1 MQVPFPL
8 DDLALQAPVP
18 VNLWD
23 PHGVLLLRKGEVL
36 LDEQHRQRLQMHRP
50 MADEAEVKAWSF
62 RYTAAIDRMVRANQ
76 SLESIAGVARPMG
89 VAAAPEPEHDAPV
102 EVWPDLHDALATLL
116 YQGAQAQGF
125 LPRLAQIERR
135 MARVLQTRVDDSLFV
150 LVQLLQDRRL
160 GHSAT
165 HALLCAVVCRL
176 VGPALDLSPADGD
189 SLQRAALTMNIGM
202 ARLHDTLAHQ
212 AEPLSV
218 AQREQ
223 VQTHPARGAALLQ
236 RLGVDDPLWLRC
248 VRDHHAVP
256 EVGGYVDGRTDL
268 DRPVLL
274 LRQADIY
281 VARLAPRAD
290 RPSWPAQRA
299 ARDAYLGPDGQPTA
313 VGAAF
318 VKTLGAHIPGSYV
331 RLANGEC
338 AVVVRRG
345 RRANLP
351 LVMAVINRDGL
362 PLGEPALRDTAEPAH
377 EVKAGVT
384 ADTVKLRLP
393 AAKLLAR
400 V

>member
-8 DDLALQAPVP
+8 DDIALQAPVP

-36 LDEQHRQRLQMHRP
+36 LDEQHRQRLQMHQP
-50 MADEAEVKAWSF
+50 MTEAAEFKAWSF

-76 SLESIAGVARPMG
+76 SLESIAGVARPTG
-89 VAAAPEPEHDAPV
+89 VAAPVENEHGTAV
-102 EVWPDLHDALATLL
+102 EVWPDLHHALATLL
-116 YQGAQAQGF
+116 YQGEQAQEF
-125 LPRLAQIERR
+125 VPRLAQIERR
-135 MARVLQTRVDDSLFV
+135 MGQVTQSRVDDSLFV

-176 VGPALDLSPADGD
+176 AGPTLDLSPAECD

-202 ARLHDTLAHQ
+202 ARLHDALAHQ

-218 AQREQ
+218 VQREQ

-236 RLGVDDPLWLRC
+236 RLGVDDPVWLRC
-248 VRDHHAVP
+248 VRDHHTVP
-256 EVGGYVDGRTDL
+256 EVGGGVAGRSDL
-268 DRPVLL
+268 DRPVQL
-274 LRQADIY
+274 LRQTDMY
-281 VARLAPRAD
+281 VARMAPRAD
-290 RPSWPAQRA
+290 RSSWPAQRA
-299 ARDAYLGPDGQPTA
+299 ARDAYLGPDGQPSA
-313 VGAAF
+313 IGAAL

-362 PLGEPALRDTAEPAH
+362 PLGEPALRDTAERAY
-377 EVKAGVT
+377 EVKAGVP
-384 ADTVKLRLP
+384 ADAVKLRLP

-400 V
+400 L